1 MITDVMN
8 DYEFEQMSMDGKLL
22 SMFKNQR
29 DIIKKVNITYGKVC
43 QHEKELNALK
53 VIGMVALIWIGVCTG
68 TGTPFLPFL

>member
-29 DIIKKVNITYGKVC
+29 DIIKKVNITNGKVC
-43 QHEKELNALK
+43 RHEKELLAAK
-53 VIGMVALIWIGVCTG
+53 VVLFGVLIWLCISTG
-68 TGTPFLPFL
+68 INVPFIPI